1 MRGQPLR
8 AAVVGH
14 PISHSQ
20 SPAIHGHWL
29 EMSGIAGRY
38 GLFDFDP
45 ADFDREIRALAEQG
59 YQGVNVTVPF
69 KEAALAMAD
78 STEATAQRIG
88 AANTLVFERGRI
100 SARNTDAYGFWE
112 NLRSGLSN
120 DRRVPDRAVVFGAGG
135 AARAVLVAL
144 QAQGVNHIWLANRTL
159 SRAQGLA
166 DELAAGAM
174 IEAMSWTEAEDML
187 DREAVPL
194 IINTSSRGMKGENP
208 ITARLAAQGPET
220 LVNDIVYN
228 PLKTKLLETAAAQG
242 SRTID
247 GLGMLLH
254 QARPAFE
261 AFFGGRVVVDDT
273 LRQKI
278 EHNMGLV

>member
-220 LVNDIVYN
+220 LVNESVYN

>member
-144 QAQGVNHIWLANRTL
+144 QDQGVNHIWLANRTL

-228 PLKTKLLETAAAQG
+228 PLKTKLLETAAAQR